1 MHRYQP
7 RVYVIEISMSNNM
20 TQRTVH
26 THAFPETQFI
36 AVTAYQN
43 TDVRLSLSMFSLF
56 TAIITG
62 SPRGPVLF
70 CLLASVVCRHSRLS
84 SSVTLPAGK
93 PAAWAVRR
101 PTLHGGPVRL
111 RPVRTTVIED
121 VVHERGNLH
130 FFVI

>member
-7 RVYVIEISMSNNM
+7 RVHVIEISMSNNM

-43 TDVRLSLSMFSLF
+43 TDVRLSLSQCFHSL
-56 TAIITG
+56 
-62 SPRGPVLF
+62 LQL
-70 CLLASVVCRHSRLS
+70 LLARPEGRYCFACWRLLSVVIVVCRRRLL

-121 VVHERGNLH
+121 RRARTR
-130 FFVI
+130 